1 MWTNPILPSLTS
13 FKNSNIKTKNKK
25 KLCLHIYSI
34 KIHFFP
40 TVDSYELSP
49 GHPGHP
55 LQNDCCLP
63 LWKQPRRRWGWDR
76 DSSFKG
82 LGGSRCHREHLSFC
96 SRERGVYWGVCQ
108 RLEWRLSYG
117 HRCPEALSL
126 EPPRQ
131 LWHQHRWRGRHH
143 PPPHS
148 PGKTEPGYVSGW
160 KVGFARLFQNEKL
173 YILRFVVTVAQV

>member
-1 MWTNPILPSLTS
+1 MKKSEPILLYLLLPLFLKIATL
-13 FKNSNIKTKNKK
+13 KQETK
-25 KLCLHIYSI
+25 KLCLHI
-34 KIHFFP
+34 FFSP

-63 LWKQPRRRWGWDR
+63 LWKQPRRRWGWGR

-82 LGGSRCHREHLSFC
+82 LGGSRCHREHLSFR

-108 RLEWRLSYG
+108 RLEWRLSCGRRY
-117 HRCPEALSL
+117 PEALSL

-131 LWHQHRWRGRHH
+131 LRHQHRWRGRHH

-148 PGKTEPGYVSGW
+148 SGKTEPGYVSGW
-160 KVGFARLFQNEKL
+160 KVGFAHLF
-173 YILRFVVTVAQV
+173 